1 MDDIIK
7 QACCDLRKNMTVAEK
22 LLWEKIRSNKIW
34 IKIYRQ
40 KAIFVKNE
48 DSWFSRWIIA
58 DFYSPENNLVIE
70 IDWSIHKLKEIYKLD
85 REKEKLLKNRWYN
98 IVRFTNQEVTE
109 NINEVIAKIQT
120 QSLPWIPT
128 L

>member
-7 QACCDLRKNMTVAEK
+7 QACRELRKNMTDAEK
-22 LLWEKIRSNKIW
+22 ILWKKIRSNKIW

-58 DFYSPENNLVIE
+58 DFYAPDNKLVIE
-70 IDWSIHKLKEIYKLD
+70 IDWSVHKLKEVYQLD
-85 REKEKLLKNRWYN
+85 REKEKLLENRWYTV
-98 IVRFTNQEVTE
+98 IRFTNIEVKE
-109 NINEVIAKIQT
+109 NIESVIAKIQI
-120 QSLPWIPT
+120 QSLSWS
-128 L
+128 